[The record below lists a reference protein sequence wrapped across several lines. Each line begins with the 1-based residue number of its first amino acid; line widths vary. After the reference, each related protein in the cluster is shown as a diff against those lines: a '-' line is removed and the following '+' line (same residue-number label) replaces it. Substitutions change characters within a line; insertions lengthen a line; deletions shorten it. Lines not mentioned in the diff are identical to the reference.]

1 MDRDAREGI
10 RVVVGATRALAACVV
25 TLAAAVAAAGAQAPQ
40 KPAPVQVAGRWAA
53 ALDIPDMGIA
63 NVALVFVQDGAK
75 LTGTYTGRYGEFPL
89 EGALDG
95 RKIGF
100 TVYLKTDAGDSTMQF
115 AGEVAADGLTMK
127 GALAIEGMGEATWS
141 ARRQPDR

>member
-1 MDRDAREGI
+1 MIG
-10 RVVVGATRALAACVV
+10 L
-25 TLAAAVAAAGAQAPQ
+25 AVAGSAATVQSQAPP
-40 KPAPVQVAGRWAA
+40 KPAPVQIAGRWAA
-53 ALDIPDMGIA
+53 ALDIPDMGLA
-63 NVALVFVQDGAK
+63 NVTLVFVQDGAK

-115 AGEVAADGLTMK
+115 AGEVAEDALTMK
-127 GALAIEGMGEATWS
+127 GALSIEGMGEATWS
-141 ARRQPDR
+141 ARRQPNR